1 MSIDK
6 QTRPV
11 VSASSVAVALLGLW
25 LIIAPW
31 ILGAPGPRVATSGI
45 ICGGLILVCSAIRFS
60 YRRTSA
66 MSWINALL
74 GAWTIGAASV
84 FGENSGTVQTWNYTI
99 VGIVIAG
106 LETLSL
112 SSSAMRPHKT
122 SGGRMSARNS
132 THTKGQASDT
142 GWSDDV
148 HGHPNRA
155 RAPDTDSP
163 LIPIPVSDTR
173 MLISSASQRPV
184 RRM

>member
-1 MSIDK
+1 MTFVTTFGWRTLCRKMESFDMSIDK

-11 VSASSVAVALLGLW
+11 VRASSIAVALLGLW

-45 ICGGLILVCSAIRFS
+45 ICGGLILVCSTIRFS

-132 THTKGQASDT
+132 TRH
-142 GWSDDV
+142 
-148 HGHPNRA
+148 
-155 RAPDTDSP
+155 
-163 LIPIPVSDTR
+163 
-173 MLISSASQRPV
+173 
-184 RRM
+184 